1 MEDIHGIIVHH
12 KIRVCAFRHSPLDS
26 RQSQHPGWVLSQ
38 EVQHLLQAGSPLAHQ
53 HLQLLMKAFGGCIG
67 EADAFHLLIEP
78 GRASVRIAGHGHV
91 KPLRVLLKVA
101 QNLVR
106 RLF

>member
-1 MEDIHGIIVHH
+1 
-12 KIRVCAFRHSPLDS
+12 
-26 RQSQHPGWVLSQ
+26 
-38 EVQHLLQAGSPLAHQ
+38 
-53 HLQLLMKAFGGCIG
+53 MKAFGGCIG

-106 RLF
+106 RLFYFLPCKPCRHINGSAPLHKFQSLFKQLLGASHMGGKELLNRYIAVVNRIE